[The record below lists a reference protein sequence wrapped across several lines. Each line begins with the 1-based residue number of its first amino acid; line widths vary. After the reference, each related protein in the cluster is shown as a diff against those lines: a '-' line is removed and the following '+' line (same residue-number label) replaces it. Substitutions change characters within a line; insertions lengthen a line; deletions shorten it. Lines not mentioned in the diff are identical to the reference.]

1 MAEGVNNRGEGIN
14 KASRPAV
21 NASLQNSAG
30 YKSAPDRA
38 ISMAQAGHC
47 CAAGSYLKRSDF
59 TREITLKKRKLKEQ
73 DCGTMA
79 KYVCENPPLPGNY
92 GSLQVYIDRGIT
104 CARVPNPLCGKRV
117 KTAPE
122 FANTRKY
129 AAVLAIASPLA
140 SAAHNTLPASRQR
153 AHYHKLVGKA
163 VQWVKA
169 GKSADEIQVLLT
181 DAADSIRKELKSKRI
196 KALIHQ
202 KKKGR
207 KPVFSIPAAT
217 IPFDIDDSIPTG
229 RVHRARRSVF
239 RNVCAPNGPVTS
251 RPDS

>member
-1 MAEGVNNRGEGIN
+1 
-14 KASRPAV
+14 
-21 NASLQNSAG
+21 
-30 YKSAPDRA
+30 
-38 ISMAQAGHC
+38 
-47 CAAGSYLKRSDF
+47 
-59 TREITLKKRKLKEQ
+59 
-73 DCGTMA
+73 MA
-79 KYVCENPPLPGNY
+79 KYMCENPPLPGNY

-104 CARVPNPLCGKRV
+104 CARVRNPLCGRRV

-181 DAADSIRKELKSKRI
+181 EAATAIRKELKKQWI

-207 KPVFSIPAAT
+207 KPVYSIPAAT
-217 IPFDIDDSIPTG
+217 TPFDIDDSIPTG

-239 RNVCAPNGPVTS
+239 RGAYALSGPLTY